1 MAKLQEEVI
10 VIKLSKLL
18 RDTDDTNTPILD
30 SDGTVGLEA
39 VVSELVGAGVLVEIA
54 KG

>member
-1 MAKLQEEVI
+1 MAKLQEEIV

-18 RDTDDTNTPILD
+18 RDSDESSTPILD
-30 SDGTVGLEA
+30 QDNTAGLEA

-54 KG
+54 KE

>member
-1 MAKLQEEVI
+1 MAKLQEEIV

-18 RDTDDTNTPILD
+18 RDSDDASSPILD
-30 SDGTVGLEA
+30 SENTAGLEA

-54 KG
+54 KD